1 MQIQFSKKFEK
12 QLKKQPNK
20 VRSTLYR
27 RLDVFL
33 IDKYDPILNNHALQG
48 KYMGL
53 YSINITGDVR
63 ALYYEKDD
71 TLIIFAFIG
80 SHSQLYG

>member
-20 VRSTLYR
+20 VRNTLYR
-27 RLDVFL
+27 RLDIFL

-48 KYMGL
+48 RYLGL
-53 YSINITGDVR
+53 YSINITGDVW

>member
-20 VRSTLYR
+20 VRNTLYR
-27 RLDVFL
+27 RLDIFL

-48 KYMGL
+48 RYLGL